1 MTRKYLLTAHNDVYF
16 SSVKYKV
23 ICALTLLWI
32 GKREEPMQVQ
42 EKVPKGND
50 SERGLNLLSRH
61 HISLLF
67 DLFINLK
74 ETVLIFAVLIFIF
87 QQRIKE
93 ICSSVSEPPYITEK
107 GLYYPYL
114 PNIPVIN

>member
-1 MTRKYLLTAHNDVYF
+1 
-16 SSVKYKV
+16 
-23 ICALTLLWI
+23 
-32 GKREEPMQVQ
+32 MQVQ

-50 SERGLNLLSRH
+50 SERGLYLLPDITSH
-61 HISLLF
+61 YF

-93 ICSSVSEPPYITEK
+93 ICSSVSEPPYIIEK

-114 PNIPVIN
+114 PNIPVLN

>member
-50 SERGLNLLSRH
+50 SERGLYLLPDITSHYFLSVHKFKR
-61 HISLLF
+61 
-67 DLFINLK
+67 NC
-74 ETVLIFAVLIFIF
+74 TN
-87 QQRIKE
+87 
-93 ICSSVSEPPYITEK
+93 ICSIDI
-107 GLYYPYL
+107 YL
-114 PNIPVIN
+114 STKNKRNL